1 MPSPVQCSCRLPGE
15 GKVKAPQKINPVT
28 QSHGSMN
35 ETWRRIVTSPEDASL
50 IEILDRVLDH
60 GIVVDPSSRL
70 RLPGL
75 ELRGS
80 GEHLV
85 IDWRDTYF

>member
-1 MPSPVQCSCRLPGE
+1 VFLPVTGE
-15 GKVKAPQKINPVT
+15 GKVKAPQKRNPVT
-28 QSHGSMN
+28 PSHGDAR
-35 ETWRRIVTSPEDASL
+35 EEWRRIVTSPEDASL

-75 ELRGS
+75 ELRS
-80 GEHLV
+80 AGEHLV
-85 IDWRDTYF
+85 IDWRDTY

>member
-1 MPSPVQCSCRLPGE
+1 MFLLVASE
-15 GKVKAPQKINPVT
+15 GKVKAPQKTKHVRH
-28 QSHGSMN
+28 SHGDMS
-35 ETWRRIVTSPEDASL
+35 ETWRRIMTSPEDASL

-75 ELRGS
+75 ELRGA

-85 IDWRDTYF
+85 IDWRDTYFCGHR

>member
-1 MPSPVQCSCRLPGE
+1 VCLLVAGE
-15 GKVKAPQKINPVT
+15 GKVKAPQKTNPVT
-28 QSHGSMN
+28 RSHGGMEAS
-35 ETWRRIVTSPEDASL
+35 RRFVTSPEDASL

-75 ELRGS
+75 ELHGA